1 MAALFETPYRRV
13 APLVGAAALLG
24 WVLAYVE
31 AAPRL
36 AAGPLCSTR
45 DDLFVLAGHCP
56 ACGVST
62 LLTMLFLAGVALD
75 RRHAVIVRRA
85 RL

>member
-1 MAALFETPYRRV
+1 MPALFETPYRR
-13 APLVGAAALLG
+13 ATPLVGAAALLG
-24 WVLAYVE
+24 WALAYVE

-45 DDLFVLAGHCP
+45 GDLFVLAGHCP

-62 LLTMLFLAGVALD
+62 LLTMLFLTGVALD
-75 RRHAVIVRRA
+75 RRHALTARRA